1 MPTLIQN
8 YNWGSSLRNSNPEL
22 TRQLAQAYSDTAAV
36 VNTKSSKYVT
46 DGNQKPNV
54 NPPANSDFNK
64 NFEIGDLYVRID
76 TNTAW
81 IMTSRTTSN
90 AVIWSQIT

>member
-36 VNTKSSKYVT
+36 VNTKSSTYVT

-54 NPPANSDFNK
+54 NPPANSDFNN